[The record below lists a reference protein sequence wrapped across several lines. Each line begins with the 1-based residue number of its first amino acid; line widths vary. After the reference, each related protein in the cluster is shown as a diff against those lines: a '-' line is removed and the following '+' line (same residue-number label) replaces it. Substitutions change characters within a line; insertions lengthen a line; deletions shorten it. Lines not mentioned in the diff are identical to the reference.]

1 MDVINRR
8 NFLVRSGLA
17 LGTALIASEV
27 PSLSRSGAL
36 AATPSRS
43 LDWQAVRD
51 QFPLSR
57 DLIHLAGFFLASHPT
72 PVREAIERHRRGL
85 DADPIGYWLAHEKE
99 QEASV
104 LRAAADYLGV
114 SPTEIALTDSTT
126 MGLGL
131 LYGGLALQQ
140 DQEILTTTHDHYST
154 DVSLRLRAE
163 RTGATVRRISLYE
176 ELSTISRE
184 SLVKK
189 LVGQVR
195 DHTRIVAVTW
205 VHSSTGLKLPIAEMA
220 KALENINASRAEKD
234 RIIFCV
240 DGVHALGVEDFRL
253 SDLGCDFFVAGTHK
267 WMFGPRGTG
276 FVWGHERAWPFANAI
291 IPTFHSDAYDMWMR
305 VIPPR
310 PLPMAIY
317 MTPGGFHSFEHRWA
331 LDQAFVFHQAI
342 GKPRVT
348 QRIHDLNDHLKQGLA
363 KMQHVT
369 LRTPLSRDLS
379 AGIVCFEVAG
389 LKPDQV
395 VRRLRERGIVASVTP
410 YATQYARV
418 APGLLNSPEEIETV
432 LKAIDELK

>member
-1 MDVINRR
+1 MDVSNRR

-43 LDWQAVRD
+43 FDWQAVRD

-85 DADPIGYWLAHEKE
+85 DADPIGYWLAHEKQ
-99 QEASV
+99 QEESV